1 MCNYNIEI
9 TTLDVL
15 LQYKV
20 GISTVKPGWGGCKG
34 RRTNNLGTTKQ
45 PNVSGTHQLLFSLEE
60 LLIAFPT
67 VDGVTVNED
76 LI

>member
-1 MCNYNIEI
+1 MM
-9 TTLDVL
+9 LDVL
-15 LQYKV
+15 LHYKV
-20 GISTVKPGWGGCKG
+20 GISTVKSGGGGRKG

-45 PNVSGTHQLLFSLEE
+45 PNASGTRQLLFSLEE